1 MKVVITKKYGG
12 HPKPLGPK
20 KKKGKQFQEFNN
32 QKLNK
37 LLNDF
42 EKLPRAKREA
52 KKVFATKN
60 VGAKRDA

>member
-20 KKKGKQFQEFNN
+20 RKKGKQFQELNN

-52 KKVFATKN
+52 
-60 VGAKRDA
+60 